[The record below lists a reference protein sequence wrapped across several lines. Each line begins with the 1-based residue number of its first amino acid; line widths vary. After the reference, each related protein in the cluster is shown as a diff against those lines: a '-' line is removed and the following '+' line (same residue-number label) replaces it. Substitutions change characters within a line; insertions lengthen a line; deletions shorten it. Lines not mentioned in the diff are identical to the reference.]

1 MKSLCPGTALNRPAW
16 SGETHSRM
24 AWSGEMHSHMAWSG
38 ETRIPAWPGQE
49 KHAFPHG
56 LVRRNMHSLCVT
68 HATCTSD
75 KSARQQEPQR
85 SHDWPHRLLSVTT
98 AEARR
103 TRLLP
108 VAAYD
113 GSSPAVRL
121 ELCACPVASDSSRPC
136 GPSPRQ
142 APLSVGFPRQ
152 EHWSGLGHSL
162 LQGIFPTQG
171 PCRAGNPL
179 PLSRLGS
186 PMSYTRESHRI
197 HTDSV
202 FLPVFPRHCQGR
214 SLLRVFSQNMH
225 PQECRDVKHKVWRF
239 RMLGSLL
246 VDGLEPF

>member
-1 MKSLCPGTALNRPAW
+1 MVRRN
-16 SGETHSRM
+16 
-24 AWSGEMHSHMAWSG
+24 
-38 ETRIPAWPGQE
+38 
-49 KHAFPHG
+49 AFPHG
-56 LVRRNMHSLCVT
+56 LVRRNMPSLCVT

-85 SHDWPHRLLSVTT
+85 SHDRPHRLLSVTT

-108 VAAYD
+108 MAAYN
-113 GSSPAVRL
+113 GSTRRWGLNCVHVL
-121 ELCACPVASDSSRPC
+121 SRPTLRDPVDC
-136 GPSPRQ
+136 HPARLLCPWGFQ
-142 APLSVGFPRQ
+142 GKNTGVGC
-152 EHWSGLGHSL
+152 HSL

-171 PCRAGNPL
+171 PCRAGDPL

-186 PMSYTRESHRI
+186 PMSWQESHRI

-202 FLPVFPRHCQGR
+202 FFPVFPRHCQGR

-246 VDGLEPF
+246 SDGLEPF